1 MPVGNFILVVYLLA
15 PPACNFAKIWI
26 PYQIRIQ
33 FSDCFWLVKRTDL
46 WSKQNIS
53 FASNGDWKKK
63 NHSPANTSVA
73 RLTFAEWRSAFN
85 FLFVKLTLVTWTSL
99 WRYRSS
105 SFTMVF
111 FGTVFNVIPCPNP
124 QNFLEV

>member
-63 NHSPANTSVA
+63 P
-73 RLTFAEWRSAFN
+73 FASEYVSRSTHIRWMEIHFY

-111 FGTVFNVIPCPNP
+111 FGAVFNVIPCPNP